1 MEELETALKRVEKKG
16 LKDKMRGN
24 DSYFMSQQFIS
35 GGILDDYDAGNRMLV
50 KLRGMERMRHE
61 VMTHYYDVFLNLSI
75 IKIMELKQPTISEIR
90 SYTKACFR
98 IQLFLFAGIKSL
110 TVASLLA

>member
-24 DSYFMSQQFIS
+24 DLYFMSQQFMS
-35 GGILDDYDAGNRMLV
+35 GWILDDYDAGNRMLV

-61 VMTHYYDVFLNLSI
+61 VMTHYYDVFS
-75 IKIMELKQPTISEIR
+75 
-90 SYTKACFR
+90 
-98 IQLFLFAGIKSL
+98 
-110 TVASLLA
+110 